1 MMGSEKAHVRIP
13 DMTDEGRKMEQD
25 EKKAKDGKQKRRT
38 LRRLVILAAG
48 VLLFE
53 IFIGNYSSVRSLFYE
68 KTDLTQMASLRWGEP
83 GGEDEGCLT
92 AVINGLD
99 MRIDNLYFDLKMPRN
114 AVTEISIS
122 LVDEGNQ
129 YLYPLPVMEAA
140 GRYPSS
146 FYTNLHPYGKVKR
159 LEIRLRPAQGGGLVL
174 EEDREAAGSAAS
186 FGPGG
191 FSLDGIR
198 ANVQRP
204 FDLVL
209 PRMLLLFGTGVF
221 WILLGEKSGIWRI
234 RFDPESRRQKLVTAA
249 CLCLFLGAGLVLALS
264 NRACVESPW
273 EHHQQYRELAEAI
286 LDGHVW
292 VGRQPE
298 LMELENPYDT
308 SGLLA
313 DQIPYR
319 ADYAYYEGNY
329 YVYFGIVP
337 ELLFYLPCLAL
348 TGRLFPNYLAVY
360 LCFAGFA
367 AAVFGLYREAAERWF
382 PGIPYVLYPVSA
394 GATITFGSFVYLVSR
409 PDLYHVPV
417 MAANMFT
424 AAGLWLWLRGLNR
437 KKGRCAAFAAGSL
450 CMALVA
456 GCRPQQLLFSL
467 TGIPLFGGY
476 FGLGKARGPK
486 TAPETVRAAHPVRTA
501 HPVQAVSREAAPL
514 SREAAPLSREAAPL
528 SREAAPLLRE
538 AALLLLPYLL
548 VAAGIMCYNA
558 MRFSSPFDFGA
569 AYSLTNNDMTH
580 RGTNLSRILYGIYAF
595 FLQPPRFEGVFPF
608 LQTSGLE
615 NAYMGKMVSEF
626 LYGGILAAQPLC
638 WCLALFPA
646 YRKRIFGGQAA
657 GVLVCALAAS
667 FVIGGFDANAAGIL
681 QRYTADMAFGIALA
695 CGLMLSGLFQ
705 AAERGSA
712 SFRTGVLFLRAALTA
727 HAVYAFLI
735 VFACA
740 DSVNLKNYGRL
751 LYYGAKRLF
760 QM

>member
-1 MMGSEKAHVRIP
+1 M
-13 DMTDEGRKMEQD
+13 
-25 EKKAKDGKQKRRT
+25 
-38 LRRLVILAAG
+38 
-48 VLLFE
+48 
-53 IFIGNYSSVRSLFYE
+53 
-68 KTDLTQMASLRWGEP
+68 
-83 GGEDEGCLT
+83 
-92 AVINGLD
+92 
-99 MRIDNLYFDLKMPRN
+99 
-114 AVTEISIS
+114 
-122 LVDEGNQ
+122 
-129 YLYPLPVMEAA
+129 
-140 GRYPSS
+140 
-146 FYTNLHPYGKVKR
+146 
-159 LEIRLRPAQGGGLVL
+159 
-174 EEDREAAGSAAS
+174 
-186 FGPGG
+186 
-191 FSLDGIR
+191 
-198 ANVQRP
+198 
-204 FDLVL
+204 
-209 PRMLLLFGTGVF
+209 
-221 WILLGEKSGIWRI
+221 
-234 RFDPESRRQKLVTAA
+234 
-249 CLCLFLGAGLVLALS
+249 
-264 NRACVESPW
+264 
-273 EHHQQYRELAEAI
+273 
-286 LDGHVW
+286 
-292 VGRQPE
+292 
-298 LMELENPYDT
+298 
-308 SGLLA
+308 
-313 DQIPYR
+313 
-319 ADYAYYEGNY
+319 
-329 YVYFGIVP
+329 YFGIVP

-367 AAVFGLYREAAERWF
+367 AAVFGLFREAAERWF

-437 KKGRCAAFAAGSL
+437 NRGRCAAFAAGSL

-467 TGIPLFGGY
+467 TGIPLFWGY
-476 FGLGKARGPK
+476 FGLGKVRGPK
-486 TAPETVRAAHPVRTA
+486 TAPETAQTAHPVRTA
-501 HPVQAVSREAAPL
+501 
-514 SREAAPLSREAAPL
+514 
-528 SREAAPLLRE
+528 LRE

-646 YRKRIFGGQAA
+646 YRRRIFGGQAA

-667 FVIGGFDANAAGIL
+667 LVIGGFDANAAGIL